1 MALKVKCKCGTMLKV
16 PSAMA
21 DKRVTCPGCK
31 KGFILP
37 AAKFAALGGAAKP
50 SAAAPSRAA
59 TASPASSQIAPAPI
73 TTAASLPTNPPDSAL
88 GASGASADPTEL
100 DLTPSNLDLELAP
113 SSDDL
118 LGDLKLAGGDPEPL
132 PAVNPESVAPALYAA
147 DAGIR
152 SASKRLTNDPAGPKR
167 GYWSD
172 AIHSFYYPFQSTG
185 NLITFAIIAA
195 IDCINIVL
203 GHVGPYGLIPS
214 LIIFGWIRAVYLN
227 VVQETATGS
236 EDLPGVKMEDGFLED
251 IVKPAF
257 RYIGAYACSLLP
269 TAAFL
274 IAMATGV
281 VPASQG
287 TVVYLLG
294 WLAVGIFLWPMF
306 VILFSFN
313 AVSHVIRIDLIF
325 STIFKAFLPYLA
337 MWLMLMVVG
346 LSAILPLIAWVVS
359 TMDLNVKVPQ
369 LPQAPGALGQAAM
382 IALDVYFSIV
392 SMRIIGLYYL
402 HFKRRF
408 TMTFE

>member
-21 DKRVTCPGCK
+21 DKRITCPGCQ

-37 AAKFAALGGAAKP
+37 AAKFAAMGGAAKP
-50 SAAAPSRAA
+50 SAAPTRAA
-59 TASPASSQIAPAPI
+59 TASPASSQIAPAPV
-73 TTAASLPTNPPDSAL
+73 THAASPPADSPESARLAL
-88 GASGASADPTEL
+88 GAGTEPTEL
-100 DLTPSNLDLELAP
+100 DLTPSNLDLELTP

-118 LGDLKLAGGDPEPL
+118 LGDLKLTGGDPEPL
-132 PAVNPESVAPALYAA
+132 PAINPESVAPALYAA

-152 SASKRLTNDPAGPKR
+152 SAGKRLTNDPAGPKR

-227 VVQETATGS
+227 VVQETAAGS

-251 IVKPAF
+251 IIKPAF

-274 IAMATGV
+274 IAMSAGV
-281 VPASQG
+281 IPASQG
-287 TVVYLLG
+287 TVIYLLG
-294 WLAVGIFLWPMF
+294 WLALGIFLWPMF

-313 AVSHVIRIDLIF
+313 AISYVIRIDLIF

-337 MWLMLMVVG
+337 MWAMLMLVG
-346 LSAILPLIAWVVS
+346 LSAMLPVIAWVVS
-359 TMDLNVKVPQ
+359 AMDLNVKVPQ
-369 LPQAPGALGQAAM
+369 LPDAPGAGGQAVM
-382 IALDVYFSIV
+382 IAMDVYFSIV